1 MEIDEQLNEN
11 LKMQFRALQEQQQ
24 KRMLDLMEKKKAKQQ
39 SLQTSKDGQN
49 EAFGVQDDLNLT
61 ALEMEISKEDSP
73 EMSKEAISKR
83 LLEDENEQLQNQ
95 LRETVDENGR
105 LYKLLKERDFEIK
118 QLQKKIEEERLA
130 LMGTPGLA
138 GDAAATKIVELAK
151 QHRHMTAEIERG
163 KTKVKQLNNRIKELE
178 KELQISTIKLQ
189 SFGDKN
195 IQPAY
200 KTAEVPLS
208 PEIKALQ
215 DKLTATSLKLSECRN
230 QLQTTKQE
238 LKMTQKLLASEAG
251 EDVSVQS
258 LLSSPGSWR
267 GRAQQILV
275 LQGRVRELENQLGH
289 SKSRTSQGSGDE
301 EALSF
306 TDSRKKSAQEKNL
319 QRIRSLE
326 KEKKEALEKLTGEYS
341 ALQKEHE
348 EVKRKLEGSKAR
360 SKVLSSEVKTLK
372 EQISTLLDK
381 GKHDDELIDALL
393 SQQKEMQVIL
403 KNLSQQEERSKE
415 HRQSLGKELQ
425 VEAQKQ
431 NCLIGQLKQMVAER
445 EAKVKELEE
454 TVRQLASQQHLHQTE
469 ERNSDSTSTLSAESL
484 EEENYTAVPR
494 KDGLTG
500 TDSSART
507 VSKMGHT
514 LVASAAT
521 SSPGTVSHG
530 RTDKP
535 DDRDTE
541 LLLIQITEC
550 KTLCQ
555 AAEAERDG
563 LRELVNT
570 LQKRLDDSTIKVW
583 EAEKKFQEQQH
594 RCAVLEQHFEKMK
607 SDAGKNSGTQR
618 SRSKGGAAQPHG
630 STRLSWTAGNRK
642 DLSPAQLSEVPLE
655 AQVEELSTRLEIQME
670 ENEGLKNALQEA
682 MKSKEEDFRAY
693 QETVDQVKQI
703 FLKALRQQKQDK
715 N

>member
-178 KELQISTIKLQ
+178 KE
-189 SFGDKN
+189 
-195 IQPAY
+195 
-200 KTAEVPLS
+200 S

>member
-507 VSKMGHT
+507 
-514 LVASAAT
+514 
-521 SSPGTVSHG
+521 
-530 RTDKP
+530 DKP